1 MKTIQ
6 IRGVPDELH
15 RSLKVRAAQEG
26 TTLSELALTELRRS
40 LERPSRS
47 ELLDRIAT
55 RNVGRGRLS
64 PTAML
69 RAERDA
75 R

>member
-15 RSLKVRAAQEG
+15 RSLKMRAAAEG
-26 TTLSELALTELRRS
+26 TTLSDLALTELRRA

-55 RNVGRGRLS
+55 REVKLGRVS

-69 RAERDA
+69 RQERDA